1 MNQMVKDPAKMRLED
16 IDVSAPELYEYDSW
30 QPYFKRLREE
40 CPVHYQAESP
50 FGPFWS
56 VTKYDDICYVESH
69 PEIFSSEPFITI
81 GEFGGDI
88 PVNAFIWTDPPLHD
102 EQRAAVQPAVAP
114 KNLQNFKDLIR
125 QRTQEQLDSLPIG
138 EEFDWVEKVSV
149 DLTTKMLA
157 TLFAFPLEQRSKLT
171 YWSDIIAMS
180 PSVGGGSVD
189 DEERMVGLQ
198 DCLAQ
203 FTQLW
208 HAIEQ
213 QEPSF
218 NLISLLQ
225 QGEATKDMVNDP
237 MTYLGNIALLIVGGN
252 DTTRNSMSGS
262 VLLMNEFPDQFEKAR
277 DNEKLIPNLVSEVVR
292 MQTPLAHMR
301 RTAKQDTV
309 LNGQQIKKGDKVVM
323 WYLSANRDEDK
334 IENPNQ
340 FIIDRPNVRQHLSF
354 GFGVHRC
361 MGNRLAEMQLQILW
375 EEIYKRFSK
384 IEIVGEVKRTGSN
397 FVHGYEKMPVILTAK

>member
-1 MNQMVKDPAKMRLED
+1 
-16 IDVSAPELYEYDSW
+16 
-30 QPYFKRLREE
+30 
-40 CPVHYQAESP
+40 
-50 FGPFWS
+50 
-56 VTKYDDICYVESH
+56 
-69 PEIFSSEPFITI
+69 
-81 GEFGGDI
+81 
-88 PVNAFIWTDPPLHD
+88 
-102 EQRAAVQPAVAP
+102 
-114 KNLQNFKDLIR
+114 
-125 QRTQEQLDSLPIG
+125 
-138 EEFDWVEKVSV
+138 
-149 DLTTKMLA
+149 
-157 TLFAFPLEQRSKLT
+157 
-171 YWSDIIAMS
+171 
-180 PSVGGGSVD
+180 
-189 DEERMVGLQ
+189 
-198 DCLAQ
+198 

-301 RTAKQDTV
+301 RTAKEDTV

-397 FVHGYEKMPVILTAK
+397 FVHGYEKMPVILSAK